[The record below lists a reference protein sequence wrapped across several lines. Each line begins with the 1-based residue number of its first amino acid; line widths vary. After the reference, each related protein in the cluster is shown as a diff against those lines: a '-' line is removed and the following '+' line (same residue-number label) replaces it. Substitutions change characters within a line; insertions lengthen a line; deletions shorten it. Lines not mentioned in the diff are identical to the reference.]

1 MRRNII
7 LTIAVFAL
15 AATSAVAQV
24 RRFSYPG
31 SLNASAVT
39 MLADKPVSRSAD
51 NTVNAIVELGA
62 DADIDAIARR
72 ADLRLNVVAG
82 NMATVCIPLHRLGE
96 LAAVPG
102 IRTVGAGSTARS
114 MCDISLSLT
123 GADKVHAGQ
132 TPAGTAYD
140 GAGVIVGIIDSGFD
154 FLHSAFRNADGSCRI
169 ATVWDQNRF
178 FSTAGTVPDYGYGYV
193 FDNPADIEKA
203 AHDQSSDTHGTH
215 VAAIA
220 ASSADIYGGM
230 APGAEIAL
238 VSTNRSEAGIIDGLD
253 FLMKYALAAGKPLAV
268 NISLGTVIGFK
279 DGSDRLASML
289 DNMLGDSEG
298 RLVAIAAGNEGH
310 RRSTIVRSLQ
320 SPDDA
325 IGTRLMLP
333 SYNRENLFVG
343 AGAGNFTLTLSLH
356 SADGS
361 TLFTVDFA
369 SSATESVRY
378 ESLSGSDD
386 GSYISA
392 SASAAEDGGA
402 HSVTANLY
410 YPMTEGLYWQ
420 ADIKGE
426 PARYIVTADYGE
438 LSEGSDATTIAC
450 SACGR
455 NTVSVGAYVSR
466 PEYTNIDGTTCT
478 NPWTAGDEYPLS
490 GKGPTFD
497 GRNAPSVLA
506 PGASVIS
513 AISSYTAPYAYS
525 RDDLVLSRQSAA
537 VPGHTDHWGVM
548 NGTSMATP
556 AVTGIMALWLQADP
570 TLTPARVQAIIAGM
584 GKIDALAGLKA
595 ISAGID
601 NIENTLGPTRGDIY
615 DLGGRLV
622 LADADAADPRLDK
635 GIYIL
640 RTGAGAHKIAVR

>member
-31 SLNASAVT
+31 SLDASAVT

-51 NTVNAIVELGA
+51 NTVNAIVKFGA

-72 ADLRLNVVAG
+72 SDLRLNVVAG

-96 LAAVPG
+96 LATIPG
-102 IRTVGAGSTARS
+102 IRTVATGSTVRS
-114 MCDISLSLT
+114 TCDLSLSLT
-123 GADKVHAGQ
+123 AADKVHAGQ
-132 TPAGTAYD
+132 TPADTPYD

-154 FLHSAFRNADGSCRI
+154 FLHSAFRNAHGSCRI

-178 FSTAGTVPDYGYGYV
+178 FSAAGTVPDYGYGYV
-193 FDNPADIEKA
+193 FDTPADIEKA

-220 ASSADIYGGM
+220 ASSADIYAGM

-253 FLMKYALAAGKPLAV
+253 FLMKYAIAAGKPLAV

-279 DGSDRLASML
+279 DGSDRLARML
-289 DNMLGDSEG
+289 DSMLGDSEG

-325 IGTRLMLP
+325 IGTRLLLP

-361 TLFTVDFA
+361 TLFTADFA

-378 ESLSGSDD
+378 ESLSGTDD

-392 SASAAEDGGA
+392 SASAAGDGVA

-420 ADIKGE
+420 ADIKGD
-426 PARYIVTADYGE
+426 PARYIVAADYGE
-438 LSEGSDATTIAC
+438 LSAGSDATTIAC

-466 PEYTNIDGTTCT
+466 PEYTNIDGTTFT
-478 NPWTAGDEYPLS
+478 NPWTEGDEYPLS

-570 TLTPARVQAIIAGM
+570 TLTPARVQAIIADM
-584 GKIDALAGLKA
+584 GKIDAIAGLKA

-601 NIENTLGPTRGDIY
+601 NIENTSGPTRGDIY
-615 DLGGRLV
+615 DLGGRLI
-622 LADADAADPRLDK
+622 LADADAADPRLDN